1 MTPIP
6 RIAVVD
12 DDESV
17 RESLPDLLRTC
28 GYAVTVFSSAGEFLA
43 SSSVEKTDCLVLD
56 IAMPGMDGLS
66 LQQELL
72 SRGHSIPIVFITGN
86 RDESIRVGAL
96 AAGAV
101 DYLFKPFSEASLLK
115 AVTSALTAA

>member
-1 MTPIP
+1 MTTAP

-43 SSSVEKTDCLVLD
+43 SSSVDRTDCLVLD
-56 IAMPGMDGLS
+56 IAMPGMDGFS

-72 SRGHSIPIVFITGN
+72 RRGLSMPIVFITGN
-86 RDESIRVGAL
+86 GDESVRVGAL
-96 AAGAV
+96 EAGAV
-101 DYLFKPFSEASLLK
+101 DCLFKPFSEAALLK